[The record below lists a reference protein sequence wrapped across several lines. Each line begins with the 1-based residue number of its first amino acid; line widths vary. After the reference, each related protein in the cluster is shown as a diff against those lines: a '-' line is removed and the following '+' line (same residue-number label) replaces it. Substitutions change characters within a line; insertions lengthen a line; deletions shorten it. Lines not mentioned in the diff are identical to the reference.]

1 MEKKNYIPSFLVAY
15 MLSLGGLNHMMGIL
29 LKKSDGI
36 MIMNLVPV
44 AAMLVLHFFI
54 SDKKN
59 DLNMDKKALLFVY
72 YIVSIIICYK
82 YAMRKTTLHYEELFV
97 YCLIPIYISF
107 YKINVETVLKW
118 MMVFSTLIIPFSN
131 DFFKSVTADYE
142 TIGMSTTYNILPFVV
157 AAAIHFIYYHK
168 KAGFWL
174 WLGYGINVYYLLKVI
189 LLGNRGPIISLV
201 VFVIMV
207 VMHRADSDGNIKK
220 STGRNVFIT
229 LAVGIAAILVIGNI
243 ESIILSFHKWL
254 QSVNVELAFVTK
266 TVRKI
271 GSGDITNGRQELF
284 KFVFQ
289 GIKEHYLLGNGVASI
304 TYKSFRRYSYP
315 HNLFLQMWYDLGI
328 IISLPLLFVVWKS
341 IKKTVFDYIKNK
353 DIVAMLI
360 LLFTL
365 SIPRL
370 CYSSEFW
377 VSIPFWFLIMFA
389 ISPNI
394 YTQTKNEETVSS
406 EEKLEEGTN

>member
-1 MEKKNYIPSFLVAY
+1 MEKRNYIPSFLVAY
-15 MLSLGGLNHMMGIL
+15 LLSLGGLNHIMGIVL
-29 LKKSDGI
+29 GKSDGI

-44 AAMLVLHFFI
+44 AAVLVLHFFI

-59 DLNMDKKALLFVY
+59 DLNMNKKALLFVY

-82 YAMRKTTLHYEELFV
+82 YAIRKTTLHYEEVFV

-118 MMVFSTLIIPFSN
+118 MLFFSVLIIPISN
-131 DFFKSVTADYE
+131 DFFKVVTAGYE

-157 AAAIHFIYYHK
+157 AAAIHFVYYRK

-201 VFVIMV
+201 AFAILVIM
-207 VMHRADSDGNIKK
+207 HRMDSEGTIKK
-220 STGRNVFIT
+220 STGKNIFIT
-229 LAVGIAAILVIGNI
+229 LTVGITAIVVIDNI
-243 ESIILSFHKWL
+243 ESILLSFHKWL
-254 QSVNVELAFVTK
+254 QSMNMELAFVTK
-266 TVRKI
+266 SVRKI
-271 GSGDITNGRQELF
+271 GSGDITNGRQQLF
-284 KFVFQ
+284 EFVIQ
-289 GIKEHYLLGNGVASI
+289 GIKEHWFLGNGIASI
-304 TYKSFRRYSYP
+304 TYKSFGRYSYP

-341 IKKTVFDYIKNK
+341 IRKTVFDYVKNK
-353 DIVAMLI
+353 DIIAMLI

-377 VSIPFWFLIMFA
+377 VSTTFWFLIMFS

-394 YTQTKNEETVSS
+394 YENTVELSTDDR
-406 EEKLEEGTN
+406 EDENK